1 MRNISIAVMGL
12 FILGCADYERKTT
25 TVETVRHPAG
35 ETVVVDSAHVTPPP
49 PPAPA
54 VPTLDQMILN
64 VQNAPD
70 GQAEAAALRQLHGW
84 LAGEQMTFQVATVR
98 PDTGEAVA
106 QPTLATIPL
115 RASVSIF
122 NKMQPYRDF
131 GFQVKDNRN
140 LTILGLQ

>member
-1 MRNISIAVMGL
+1 MGL
-12 FILGCADYERKTT
+12 LVAGCADYERKTT

-49 PPAPA
+49 PPPAPA
-54 VPTLDQMILN
+54 VPTLDQLILN

-70 GQAEAAALRQLHGW
+70 GQSEAAALRALDGW
-84 LAGEQMTFQVATVR
+84 LVGERMTFQVAALR

-115 RASVSIF
+115 RANVSIF

-140 LTILGLQ
+140 LTILGVQ